1 MGGRV
6 AGAIAVMAAQQTGRG
21 ARGVVAAAAPLAA
34 AVGAEVMRDGGN
46 AYDGAVTAALA
57 ETALLPPKCGLGGDL
72 VAIVLPAGSSEPE
85 CLLAIGG
92 APDGLADAT
101 RRGQLHE
108 TGPVSVGVPAA
119 PKGYAAL
126 AARAVHDRGRLV
138 EPAIAIARDGVVW
151 ASICAVL
158 GEESRDLAARHEPA
172 GSVYFPGGEPLA
184 DGAVVRLP
192 GYACAL
198 RSWAEL
204 GDGLLAGEV
213 GRAIVDRV
221 AAGGGVLT
229 IEDLRH
235 ARAEWVTPARATV
248 DGHHVWAT
256 PAPTHGPS
264 MMDALGRH
272 DVTDPVALWG
282 ATQEAIARRRQT
294 LGDVRDEGTS
304 MVSAVDADGT
314 VVVIVHSNSYP
325 RFGSGLVVHDYD
337 LILNNRAGRGF
348 SGEEGHPNFPVAG
361 RRPATTLMAW
371 AAGPID
377 APPTHLGATP
387 GGANQMTWNAQM
399 VTDLLS
405 GRHGTPGGMVTAPRW
420 EWLPEDDGVR
430 VEEDLPAAVVAGL
443 QTAASRLE
451 TVPQWGLRC
460 AQQVALRP
468 LPGSACE
475 AAVDPRTGGAV
486 VPV

>member
-1 MGGRV
+1 
-6 AGAIAVMAAQQTGRG
+6 MAEQQTGRG

-72 VAIVLPAGSSEPE
+72 VAIVLPAGSSEPQ

-92 APDGLADAT
+92 APDGLADAA
-101 RRGQLHE
+101 RRGNLHE
-108 TGPVSVGVPAA
+108 TGPLSVGVPAA
-119 PKGYAAL
+119 PAGYAAL
-126 AARAVHDRGRLV
+126 AERAVHDRARLV
-138 EPAIAIARDGVVW
+138 APAIGIARDGVVW
-151 ASICAVL
+151 APICGVL
-158 GEESRDLAARHEPA
+158 GEESRDLAARHEPG
-172 GSVYFPGGEPLA
+172 GSVYFPGGEPLD
-184 DGAVVRLP
+184 DGSVVRLP
-192 GYACAL
+192 GYARAL

-204 GDGLLAGEV
+204 GDGFLAGEV

-221 AAGGGVLT
+221 ASGGGVLT
-229 IEDLRH
+229 FEDLRH
-235 ARAEWVTPARATV
+235 ARAEWADPVRSTIH
-248 DGHHVWAT
+248 GHHVWAT

-264 MMDALGRH
+264 MLDALGRH

-282 ATQEAIARRRQT
+282 ATQEAIVRRRRD

-304 MVSAVDADGT
+304 MVSAVGSDGT
-314 VVVIVHSNSYP
+314 VVVVVHSNSYP
-325 RFGSGLVVHDYD
+325 RFGSGLVVHDFD

-348 SGEEGHPNFPVAG
+348 SAEGGHPNFPVAG

-371 AAGPID
+371 AAGPLD
-377 APPTHLGATP
+377 GAPTHLGATP

-399 VTDLLS
+399 VADLLS
-405 GRHGTPGGMVTAPRW
+405 ARQRTPGGMVTTPRW

-430 VEEDLPAAVVAGL
+430 VEEDLPATVLAGL
-443 QTAASRLE
+443 RAAASRVE
-451 TVPQWGLRC
+451 PVPQWGLRC
-460 AQQVALRP
+460 AQQVAMRP
-468 LPGSACE
+468 VPGSACE

-486 VPV
+486 IPV